1 MLRPRRIA
9 TWQQSEMLA
18 PRFGKTI
25 MPYGVAQTIGSAAFS
40 HRPATGCP
48 LNQVSRVHSH
58 IKLRQLT
65 VLTLALLLAACGAK
79 DTKKAPRTPEVGYVV
94 LKTQDV
100 PLEVLLGGRTNAYE
114 ISDVRPQ
121 VNGLIKD
128 RKFVEGSIVKQGQT
142 LYEIDPSL
150 YQAAVAQAQANLQNA
165 EATRDA
171 ALAKA
176 ARYKPLAD
184 MEAVAKQ
191 DYTDAEAAAKQ
202 AVAQVAQNKAALDTA
217 KINLKFTT
225 VPAPITGRI
234 GRSLVTTGALVT
246 SGQTTA
252 MANIQRLDPIYVDIT
267 QSSADVVALRRA
279 LSAGGV
285 FPSEANV
292 QLTLEDGSTYPLQ
305 GRIEFSETLVD
316 QTTGSVTIRARFP
329 NPQGLLLP
337 GMFVRAKL
345 SQATARN
352 AILVPQQAVSRDP
365 RGNATVYLVGPD
377 DKAVLKAVTA
387 DRTVGTNWL
396 VASGLNAGD
405 KVITEGLDRVKPNQP
420 IHPVPA
426 GSPPRGPKPGPADNS
441 GDRRRG

>member
-1 MLRPRRIA
+1 VR
-9 TWQQSEMLA
+9 TQ
-18 PRFGKTI
+18 
-25 MPYGVAQTIGSAAFS
+25 
-40 HRPATGCP
+40 
-48 LNQVSRVHSH
+48 
-58 IKLRQLT
+58 IKLRQLP
-65 VLTLALLLAACGAK
+65 LLALVLLLSACGAK
-79 DTKKAPRTPEVGYVV
+79 EAKKPPRTPEVGYVV

-100 PLEVLLGGRTNAYE
+100 PLEVVLGGRTNAYE

-121 VNGLIKD
+121 VNGVIKA
-128 RKFVEGSIVKQGQT
+128 RKFVEGGVVKQGQT

-150 YQAAVAQAQANLQNA
+150 YQAAVAQAAANLQNA

-171 ALAKA
+171 AVAKA
-176 ARYKPLAD
+176 ARYKPLAA

-202 AVAQVAQNKAALDTA
+202 AIAQVAQNQAALDTA
-217 KINLKFTT
+217 KINLKYTT

-252 MANIQRLDPIYVDIT
+252 LANIQRLDPIYVDIT

-279 LSAGGV
+279 LSSGGV
-285 FPSEANV
+285 TPSEATV
-292 QLTLEDGSTYPLQ
+292 QLTLEDGSPYALP

-345 SQATARN
+345 SQVTARN
-352 AILVPQQAVSRDP
+352 AILVPQQGVSRDP
-365 RGNATVYLVGPD
+365 RGNATVYLVGAD
-377 DKAVLKAVTA
+377 NKAMLKAVSA
-387 DRTVGTNWL
+387 SRTVGTDWL
-396 VASGLNAGD
+396 VESGLAAGD
-405 KVITEGLDRVKPNQP
+405 KVIVEGLDRVKPNQP
-420 IHPVPA
+420 IKPVPA
-426 GSPPRGPKPGPADNS
+426 GSPPHRPQPGSGDNS
-441 GDRRRG
+441 GDRHRG